1 MYRYY
6 DEVITH
12 KQEKMC
18 QRILQIEKEGEVRRK
33 WEGSR
38 PSRSLLF
45 HTDGGMEREGYGR
58 RGGGQEL
65 QMKRYPRDGEM

>member
-1 MYRYY
+1 MWKNSTRASLSFSLTVYRYS

-12 KQEKMC
+12 KQDMMY
-18 QRILQIEKEGEVRRK
+18 QRILQIETEGEVRRK

-45 HTDGGMEREGYGR
+45 HTDGEREGEE
-58 RGGGQEL
+58 GGISF
-65 QMKRYPRDGEM
+65 R